1 MRGIVVV
8 GIALAMLVGAG
19 RVHAQP
25 ADVPGL
31 VKLITDQ
38 PADMDRSTWKEKRR
52 DAARKLAQT
61 KDKRATPVLAKL
73 AESETFD
80 IIGEIAIE
88 GLGTLGDKD
97 AVPALQ
103 RIAADNSRDKDQR
116 DLARKALAK
125 LGAAELPA
133 GTTPKEP
140 PTTGGSGDTGDS
152 GTTGLDTKPLDTGS
166 KPLDTGSGS
175 DLTKNH
181 VATDL
186 PPLPEV
192 PDDVLA
198 SYDRLQIAG
207 GTAGLQ
213 YDTVRKEL
221 DFNADIAASLQRRVE
236 RSKIAWGY
244 DLGGELVTGFINPD
258 GRAQSRGAQLDL
270 NGDGEGR
277 YYLGD
282 AYGIARAAV
291 AVQMDYTAYIDGNNP
306 GNDFKDTR
314 FSADGEI
321 AVGGGYGRQL
331 DVGSAIR
338 VRRLARALDANRALG
353 RPIDAA
359 TAKKLQLTWWA
370 LRSERTTYRTLIAT
384 VAILREAGILLSEP
398 DAGLTYEILNVLR
411 DSWLY
416 ARLSGFDA
424 NLVFGEG
431 YLQRPADPMIE
442 SGHYEQLLL
451 SAGYATSID
460 DDKLQLTGSAYGRYR
475 LLAPMGAPSP
485 WAFGATG
492 QLQRFT
498 YAEHGDPIGAIDIT
512 ATLATSSDDI
522 MGVDKSMSV
531 GGQIGFTYFLNPASG
546 IRLAGSLVEDG
557 GNLFVG
563 AQLQATYGLLEG
575 SFAR

>member
-1 MRGIVVV
+1 MRAIVVV

-19 RVHAQP
+19 RVQAQP
-25 ADVPGL
+25 ADVAGL
-31 VKLITDQ
+31 IKLISDQ

-52 DAARKLAQT
+52 DAARKLAQS

-88 GLGTLGDKD
+88 GLGSLGDKD

-116 DLARKALAK
+116 ELARKALAK
-125 LGAAELPA
+125 LGAAELPPGTA
-133 GTTPKEP
+133 GGTKEP
-140 PTTGGSGDTGDS
+140 TAGSGDTGDT
-152 GTTGLDTKPLDTGS
+152 GTTGLDTGKPLDTGS
-166 KPLDTGSGS
+166 TGS
-175 DLTKNH
+175 DLLKSRG
-181 VATDL
+181 ATDL
-186 PPLPEV
+186 PPLPDV
-192 PDDVLA
+192 PDDALA

-236 RSKIAWGY
+236 RTKIAWGY

-270 NGDGEGR
+270 EGDGEGR
-277 YYLGD
+277 YYFGD

-291 AVQMDYTAYIDGNNP
+291 ALQLDYTAYIDGNDP
-306 GNDFKDTR
+306 GNDFKDTA
-314 FSADGEI
+314 FSADGQI

-416 ARLSGFDA
+416 ARPSGFDA

-451 SAGYATSID
+451 SAGYATNID
-460 DDKLQLTGSAYGRYR
+460 DDKLQLSGSAYGRYR

-485 WAFGATG
+485 WALGVTG
-492 QLQRFT
+492 RLQRFT

-512 ATLATSSDDI
+512 ADLATSSDDI
-522 MGVDKSMSV
+522 MGVDKGMRI